1 MKLRKLFEATGNEV
15 ALIFGRFNP
24 PHKGHRAAWEIASQS
39 PVWYVGTNKS
49 TVGAKDPLPFDIKVE
64 AMKTVWPEV
73 EGHVIAETSWL
84 TAASMIYK
92 KHGDVTLLC
101 LTDEDWVTKTIKD
114 YNGKEGSHGYYN
126 FPNIEQKPTPRLSSA
141 TALRD
146 AVSKGDRDAFTQAAG
161 VDADTPVAGK
171 PFFDLVAEYLL
182 PYQNTPKKAAKKK
195 EPAVAEGY
203 PKHQDL
209 SGVSTDKLKAYL
221 AKQSQQQVSGEGN
234 QVKRVRAELQR
245 REQGVAEVSKS
256 TLDRYVSK
264 AVDAHGDAD
273 FSARMSKND
282 PDKRSY
288 HVDQKKTAEKRRQG
302 ISRALDRMS
311 KEGVEEGEGG
321 FDIEDMVMDQ
331 YRNGNDVWE
340 IAQYL
345 GIGEDEVQDII
356 DSNGKGVAEATPE
369 TTVSALRGYKTWQV
383 WIKNNYYNG
392 KYPDY
397 SGRPYR
403 VIAGSADEAR
413 QVVLDNADR
422 VLKDLLSK
430 KFPSGKR
437 VLPPKSALPIE
448 AKHIGAVDDGTMKG
462 QVTTSRPIT
471 MLSPQG
477 PMTVML
483 DAGNIVDVERD
494 VEEGKKPEHNLG
506 TGWMLAKD
514 KELGKKVAQNTDK
527 ARREKEMMQKYAGK
541 KDVAEADSNV
551 MANTAKRL
559 ANKDDGKVAKLRAAG
574 DKRREDQLKGKGI
587 AKRDQS
593 EKDEWGNYKRESIE
607 EARQSAQVRLAK
619 AWDKQKAKSAAS
631 RERAKELLN
640 PSKQEPKKDS
650 KTQEDAAGVGIIT
663 KQNTTKDV
671 NKGTLRK
678 MMKGYKLI

>member
-1 MKLRKLFEATGNEV
+1 MKAKEFILENKKIDAAKPRNFV
-15 ALIFGRFNP
+15 AKN
-24 PHKGHRAAWEIASQS
+24 
-39 PVWYVGTNKS
+39 
-49 TVGAKDPLPFDIKVE
+49 
-64 AMKTVWPEV
+64 AMKTTS
-73 EGHVIAETSWL
+73 GAGAHKDKKRAE
-84 TAASMIYK
+84 K
-92 KHGDVTLLC
+92 QGDVKHKKQAVPM
-101 LTDEDWVTKTIKD
+101 EGVT
-114 YNGKEGSHGYYN
+114 
-126 FPNIEQKPTPRLSSA
+126 
-141 TALRD
+141 
-146 AVSKGDRDAFTQAAG
+146 
-161 VDADTPVAGK
+161 
-171 PFFDLVAEYLL
+171 
-182 PYQNTPKKAAKKK
+182 
-195 EPAVAEGY
+195 
-203 PKHQDL
+203 
-209 SGVSTDKLKAYL
+209 
-221 AKQSQQQVSGEGN
+221 
-234 QVKRVRAELQR
+234 
-245 REQGVAEVSKS
+245 EVSKA
-256 TLDRYVSK
+256 TLDRYVAK
-264 AVDAHGDAD
+264 ASDAHGDAD

-356 DSNGKGVAEATPE
+356 DSNEKGVAEATPE

-403 VIAGSADEAR
+403 VIARSENEAR

-448 AKHIGAVDDGTMKG
+448 AKHIGAVDDGTEKG
-462 QVTTSRPIT
+462 QITTSRPIT

-514 KELGKKVAQNTDK
+514 KELGKKVAQNTEK

-541 KDVAEADSNV
+541 KDVEE
-551 MANTAKRL
+551 AKRPDRAMPATDL
-559 ANKDDGKVAKLRAAG
+559 QVGDRVVADTSKENYPGGHKQRVGIVTRVGQKGVHIKTDDS
-574 DKRREDQLKGKGI
+574 DDP
-587 AKRDQS
+587 
-593 EKDEWGNYKRESIE
+593 EWHPYKIVKKASVE
-607 EARQSAQVRLAK
+607 EARQSAAVKLAK
-619 AWDKQKAKSAAS
+619 AWDQQKAKSAAS

-640 PSKQEPKKDS
+640 PAKKEQEKKN
-650 KTQEDAAGVGIIT
+650 G
-663 KQNTTKDV
+663 
-671 NKGTLRK
+671 
-678 MMKGYKLI
+678 